1 MEDFHTLQGEGA
13 FQGQSAYFIRL
24 GGCDVGCVWCDVK
37 ESWPAEAHPQV
48 DVQTLAEHAR
58 SSGAPIAVV
67 TGGEPTLYNLTLL
80 TSGLHQAG
88 LRTHLETA
96 GVYPITGSW
105 DWICLSPKKFK
116 KPDSSSYIRADEL
129 KVIVYHPSDLA
140 WAEQEATHV
149 RPACRL
155 YLQPEW
161 SKEKEMVPLIVDY
174 IKTHSRWRISLQVHK
189 YLNIP

>member
-1 MEDFHTLQGEGA
+1 MEDFHTLQGEGS

-37 ESWPAEAHPQV
+37 ESWPAEAHPKV
-48 DVQTLAEHAR
+48 DVQSLVAKAND
-58 SSGAPIAVV
+58 SGAPIAVV
-67 TGGEPTLYNLTLL
+67 TGGEPAMHDLSALS
-80 TSGLHQAG
+80 SGLHQAG
-88 LRTHLETA
+88 LRTHLETS
-96 GVYPITGSW
+96 GVYQITGHW

-116 KPDSSSYIRADEL
+116 KPEASSYLKADEL
-129 KVIVYHPSDLA
+129 KVIVFHPSDLP
-140 WAEQEATHV
+140 WAEQEAVRV

-161 SKEKEMVPLIVDY
+161 SKEKEMAPLIVEF
-174 IKTHSRWRISLQVHK
+174 IKTHPRWRISLQVHK